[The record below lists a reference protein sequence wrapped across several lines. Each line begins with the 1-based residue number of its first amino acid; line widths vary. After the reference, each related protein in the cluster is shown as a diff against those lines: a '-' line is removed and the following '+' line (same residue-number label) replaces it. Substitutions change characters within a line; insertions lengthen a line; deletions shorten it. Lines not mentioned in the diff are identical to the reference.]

1 MVAPWTETK
10 SWSVHK
16 ITERRGG
23 TLGATVATLM
33 ATLMRGAM
41 VAALIRVLFD
51 LEM

>member
-33 ATLMRGAM
+33 RGAM